1 MNTLEWKKNFAFSF
15 TLLENKQGQNKGEG
29 GGVVFYVDQLA
40 HLLVWLCWETMA
52 AKNFD
57 FRENWVG
64 SKVTGM
70 KTFFCHFW
78 SNLDPHFGTKNTL
91 IRNYLNSILVKKD
104 KNYILINFVTL
115 RLTNQSGI
123 LENNQFFCHFWP
135 KSDKN
140 LALTSFKCDTSS
152 YTWLKF
158 PLRCLYNH

>member
-1 MNTLEWKKNFAFSF
+1 MNIFFYFAWKQTRA
-15 TLLENKQGQNKGEG
+15 NKGG
-29 GGVVFYVDQLA
+29 DRGVVFYVDQLA

-78 SNLDPHFGTKNTL
+78 SNLAPHFGTKNTL